1 MIVYFRSICVCLWM
15 LSKNDT
21 FYERNDVLYT
31 CNSLMRTLVF
41 LIGTNDPSI
50 SNLIQLLALIIKK
63 YYYSIFYRVI
73 TNLIL

>member
-1 MIVYFRSICVCLWM
+1 M

-41 LIGTNDPSI
+41 LIRTHNPSI
-50 SNLIQLLALIIKK
+50 SDVIQLLALIIKK
-63 YYYSIFYRVI
+63 YSVNI
-73 TNLIL
+73 